1 MTRGDPL
8 IKKRH
13 GNTVVIVPVVIELA
27 SIKTG
32 SVADRKPMPI
42 VRETVAVKGEVNDGS
57 SNN

>member
-1 MTRGDPL
+1 VIARDDPL

-42 VRETVAVKGEVNDGS
+42 ARRTIAVG
-57 SNN
+57 